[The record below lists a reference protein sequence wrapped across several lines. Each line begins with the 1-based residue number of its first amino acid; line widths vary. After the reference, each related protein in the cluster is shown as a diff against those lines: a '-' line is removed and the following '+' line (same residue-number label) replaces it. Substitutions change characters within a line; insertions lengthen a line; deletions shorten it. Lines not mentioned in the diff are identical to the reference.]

1 MTPRRRGTSELVL
14 AVAALVGAGL
24 IWPLSHRAVA
34 VAPIADGQPGT
45 VSVAYDPQ
53 LLLLLLLLATAA
65 GILAVVG
72 TARIRRSARSVEHPG
87 ANGPPGPPAR
97 L

>member
-1 MTPRRRGTSELVL
+1 MTPRRRGTWELVL

-24 IWPLSHRAVA
+24 IWPQSHRAVA
-34 VAPIADGQPGT
+34 VAPIAVGQPGT

-53 LLLLLLLLATAA
+53 LLFLTLLLATVA
-65 GILAVVG
+65 GILTVVG
-72 TARIRRSARSVEHPG
+72 TARIRRSPRTGDHPS
-87 ANGPPGPPAR
+87 ADVPATR

>member
-1 MTPRRRGTSELVL
+1 VVTPRRRGTWEVLL

-24 IWPLSHRAVA
+24 IWPQSHRTVA

-53 LLLLLLLLATAA
+53 LLFLTLLLATVA

-72 TARIRRSARSVEHPG
+72 TARIRRSSRTVANPG
-87 ANGPPGPPAR
+87 ADAPASR
-97 L
+97 R

>member
-53 LLLLLLLLATAA
+53 LLLLTLLLATAA

-72 TARIRRSARSVEHPG
+72 TARIRRSARTVDQPG
-87 ANGPPGPPAR
+87 ANRPPAR